1 MVTMFIKAKIN
12 DYDHWKQG
20 YDAFTEIRKEK
31 GVTAASVHRHI
42 DAPDLIT
49 VTHQFKNLQAATGFA
64 GMAELRSA
72 MMDGGVIGPPDIWFT
87 EDAEHT
93 AH

>member
-1 MVTMFIKAKIN
+1 MWNFCGKIASIGN
-12 DYDHWKQG
+12 QAVRYLSDESHT
-20 YDAFTEIRKEK
+20 AF
-31 GVTAASVHRHI
+31 HI
-42 DAPDLIT
+42 